1 MPQTSVLNLL
11 FSVPTLLLEA
21 LRTLR
26 WLLQRA
32 SQMDISRLD
41 FFLEVQKHL
50 PICPSLV
57 AQRVKNLPTK
67 QETQV
72 GKIPW

>member
-50 PICPSLV
+50 PISPSLV